1 MERTKIAVVGATG
14 MVGQRLLV
22 LLENHPYFEV
32 VKLAASKNSAGK
44 RYGDLMANKWKLD
57 MKIPE
62 YTKDF
67 IVEDAMDVKNVANGV
82 KLIFCAVNLDKKEL
96 VALEEAYAKEEVVVV
111 SNNSANRMKAD
122 VPMIIPE
129 INAKH
134 LDIVDV
140 QRKRLGTKKGFI
152 VVKPN
157 CSIQS
162 YVPVFAAIKEF
173 GIKEAS
179 ICTYQAISGS
189 GKTFEDWPEM
199 VGNIIPYIGGEE
211 EKSEREPLRVLGT
224 LTEKGIALKEDLV
237 ISAQC
242 IRVPVLNGHTA
253 TVSVSFRKKPTKE
266 ELISALRNY
275 KGLPQERNLPS
286 APKHFIQYL
295 EEDNRPSVLEDV
307 NYEKGMGVSIGRLRE
322 DHLFD
327 YKFVGL
333 SHNTLRGAAGGG
345 VLSAETLVELGY
357 ITK

>member
-67 IVEDAMDVKNVANGV
+67 IVEDAMDVKNVANAV

-199 VGNIIPYIGGEE
+199 VENIIPYIGGEE
-211 EKSEREPLRVLGT
+211 EKSEIEPLKIFGN
-224 LTEKGIALKEDLV
+224 IEDGEIKLNDTMKF
-237 ISAQC
+237 SAQC
-242 IRVPVLNGHTA
+242 IRVPVLDGHLA
-253 TVSVSFRKKPTKE
+253 CVSFNLENNPGKE
-266 ELISALRNY
+266 ALIEKIKNFKSDITD
-275 KGLPQERNLPS
+275 LPL
-286 APKHFIQYL
+286 APKEFIHYY
-295 EEDNRPSVLEDV
+295 EENDRPQPLLDRDN
-307 NYEKGMGVSIGRLRE
+307 EKGMQITVGRLRE
-322 DHLFD
+322 DNLFD

-333 SHNTLRGAAGGG
+333 SHNTLRGAAGGA
-345 VLSAETLVELGY
+345 VLTAELVKKLGY
-357 ITK
+357 LD

>member
-211 EKSEREPLRVLGT
+211 EKSEIEPLKIFGNIENGEIKLNDT
-224 LTEKGIALKEDLV
+224 MKF
-237 ISAQC
+237 SAQC
-242 IRVPVLNGHTA
+242 IRVPVLDGHLA
-253 TVSVSFRKKPTKE
+253 CVSFNLENNPGKE
-266 ELISALRNY
+266 ALIEKIKNFKSDITD
-275 KGLPQERNLPS
+275 LPL
-286 APKHFIQYL
+286 APKEFIHYY
-295 EEDNRPSVLEDV
+295 EENDRPQPLLDRDN
-307 NYEKGMGVSIGRLRE
+307 EKGMQITVGRLRE
-322 DHLFD
+322 IGRAH
-327 YKFVGL
+327 V
-333 SHNTLRGAAGGG
+333 
-345 VLSAETLVELGY
+345 
-357 ITK
+357 

>member
-211 EKSEREPLRVLGT
+211 EKSEIEPLKIFGNIENGEIKLNDT
-224 LTEKGIALKEDLV
+224 MKF
-237 ISAQC
+237 SAQC
-242 IRVPVLNGHTA
+242 IRVPVLDGHLA
-253 TVSVSFRKKPTKE
+253 CVSFNLENNPGKE
-266 ELISALRNY
+266 ALIEKIKNFKSDITD
-275 KGLPQERNLPS
+275 LPL
-286 APKHFIQYL
+286 APKEFI
-295 EEDNRPSVLEDV
+295 
-307 NYEKGMGVSIGRLRE
+307 
-322 DHLFD
+322 H
-327 YKFVGL
+327 
-333 SHNTLRGAAGGG
+333 
-345 VLSAETLVELGY
+345 
-357 ITK
+357 